1 MIVNPA
7 YQLYKKDEK
16 YTGPDFWKDGVVNYP
31 YSVTGSAQFYTPE
44 NRFDIPINGTVEF
57 SQIPLNLYTTIK
69 FAGRGVRTKATV
81 SVYVGGV
88 EVKQLTFYTS
98 SDNFTVTIPEN
109 LRVKNQ
115 TVKLTCLSGTAIV
128 TAATLS

>member
-1 MIVNPA
+1 MIVYPA

-16 YTGPDFWKDGVVNYP
+16 YDGPDFWKDGVVNYP
-31 YSVTGSAQFYTPE
+31 YSVTGGAQFYFPE
-44 NRFDIPINGTVEF
+44 NRFDIPTNGTVEF

-69 FAGRGVRTKATV
+69 FTGYGVRTNATV

-88 EVKQLTFYTS
+88 KVRQLTFFTS
-98 SDNFTVTIPEN
+98 SDNVIVTIPEN